1 MMGPQSV
8 SETRRLDRAVSLA
21 TSVGLEVINTQEE
34 SLTVEFFDVGTVV
47 YFLRKVI
54 WTVPDFSTDK
64 YRERLKLMH
73 EHIDE
78 NGSFVSHARRFLIE
92 AKK

>member
-1 MMGPQSV
+1 M
-8 SETRRLDRAVSLA
+8 
-21 TSVGLEVINTQEE
+21 GLEVRKAQEE
-34 SLTVEFFDVGTVV
+34 SLTVEFFDVGAVV
-47 YFLRKVI
+47 YFLRKVV

-73 EHIDE
+73 DHIE
-78 NGSFVSHARRFLIE
+78 LNGSFVSHSRRYLIE